1 MSSGIWKMAVTSPST
16 SNTETA
22 GAPATQ
28 APLADSG
35 VAPSVDSSRGSV
47 EVLTF
52 GCRLNVYESEVM
64 RRHALDAGLSDV
76 VIVNSCAVTAEAER
90 QVRQAI
96 RRARRENPSA
106 SIVVTGCAAQLAA
119 EKFAAMPEVTRVL
132 GNAEK
137 MSPDSWLP
145 DPDRP
150 RVAVADIQQVRET
163 AGHLLPGFESR
174 TRAFLQVQN
183 GCDHRCTFCIIPFA
197 RGPARSVPAAHVAAQ
212 VRQLVSA
219 GVGEVVFSGVDLT
232 SYGQDLGA
240 EVTLGGLVRRVL
252 QEVPELKR
260 LRISSVDPCE
270 IDEDLWRAVAEE
282 QRLMPHFHLSLQSGD
297 DMILKRMKR
306 RHSRAQS
313 VEVAHRLR
321 RLRPGAAIGA
331 DLIAGFPTETEEM
344 FRNSLALVEDCG
356 LVHLHVFPYSER
368 SGTPA
373 ARMPSM
379 PKSVRKARAA
389 ALRQAGEKALA
400 IHLAAKVGKIEEIHI
415 ESDGRGLAPDFS
427 RVVFPQELPKAPAG
441 SFRKARIVEVVDQTL
456 LAEFV

>member
-1 MSSGIWKMAVTSPST
+1 MADTNPST
-16 SNTETA
+16 SSIELTSSAGEGKPVAKAPTA
-22 GAPATQ
+22 
-28 APLADSG
+28 
-35 VAPSVDSSRGSV
+35 SVQGSV

-52 GCRLNVYESEVM
+52 GCRLNTYESEVM
-64 RRHALDAGLSDV
+64 RRHALDAGLSDL

-137 MSPDSWLP
+137 MSPASWLP
-145 DPDRP
+145 RP
-150 RVAVADIQQVRET
+150 EAPRIAVADIQEVRET

-197 RGPARSVPAAHVAAQ
+197 RGPARSVPVASVVAQ
-212 VRQLVSA
+212 VRQLVDS

-232 SYGQDLGA
+232 AYGQDLGA
-240 EVTLGGLVRRVL
+240 EVALGGLVRRVL
-252 QEVPELKR
+252 REVPELRR
-260 LRISSVDPCE
+260 LRISSLDPCE
-270 IDEDLWRAVAEE
+270 IDPDLWIAVADEE
-282 QRLMPHFHLSLQSGD
+282 RLMPHFHLSCQSGD

-306 RHSRAQS
+306 RHTRAES
-313 VEVAHRLR
+313 VAVAQRIRL
-321 RLRPGAAIGA
+321 LRPDAALGA
-331 DLIAGFPTETEEM
+331 DLIAGFPTETEAM

-373 ARMPSM
+373 ARMPEI
-379 PKSVRKARAA
+379 PKSVRKSRAA
-389 ALRQAGEKALA
+389 ALREAGGQALA
-400 IHLAAKVGKIEEIHI
+400 GHLAAKVGRIEEVHL

-427 RVVFPQELPKAPAG
+427 RVVFAPSASPPPAG
-441 SFRKARIVEVVDQTL
+441 SFHKARMVQSLEKTI
-456 LAEFV
+456 LAELV

>member
-1 MSSGIWKMAVTSPST
+1 MADTSPSI
-16 SNTETA
+16 SNTDTRRVADRRLVVES
-22 GAPATQ
+22 ATK
-28 APLADSG
+28 P
-35 VAPSVDSSRGSV
+35 SV
-47 EVLTF
+47 EVVTF
-52 GCRLNVYESEVM
+52 GCRLNAYESEVM
-64 RRHALDAGLSDV
+64 RRHALDAGLSDL

-96 RRARRENPSA
+96 RRAYRENPDA

-137 MSPDSWLP
+137 MAPESWLP
-145 DPDRP
+145 DPARP
-150 RVAVADIQQVRET
+150 RVLVADIQQVRET

-197 RGPARSVPAAHVAAQ
+197 RGPARSVPVAEVVAQ
-212 VRQLVSA
+212 VRTLVES

-232 SYGQDLGA
+232 AYGHDSGS
-240 EVTLGGLVRRVL
+240 EVSLGGLVRRVL
-252 QEVPELKR
+252 HEVPALRR

-282 QRLMPHFHLSLQSGD
+282 ERLMPHFHLSLQSGD

-306 RHSRAQS
+306 RHSRAES
-313 VEVAHRLR
+313 VAVAQRLH
-321 RLRPGAAIGA
+321 RLRPGAALGA

-344 FRNSLALVEDCG
+344 FQNSLGLVEDCG

-373 ARMPSM
+373 ARMPNL
-379 PKSVRKARAA
+379 PKTLRKARAA
-389 ALRQAGEKALA
+389 ELRAAGARALTR
-400 IHLAAKVGKIEEIHI
+400 HLNAKLGAIEEVHF
-415 ESDGRGLAPDFS
+415 ESGGRGLAPDFS
-427 RVVFPQELPKAPAG
+427 RVAFVPTGEVPEAG
-441 SFRKARIVEVVDQTL
+441 SFRKARMVSVQEQTI
-456 LAEFV
+456 LAELI

>member
-1 MSSGIWKMAVTSPST
+1 MADTSPSI
-16 SNTETA
+16 SNTETRRV
-22 GAPATQ
+22 
-28 APLADSG
+28 ADRRL
-35 VAPSVDSSRGSV
+35 VVESSTKPSV
-47 EVLTF
+47 EVVTF
-52 GCRLNVYESEVM
+52 GCRLNAYESEVM
-64 RRHALDAGLSDV
+64 RRHALDAGLSDL

-96 RRARRENPSA
+96 RRAHRENPDA
-106 SIVVTGCAAQLAA
+106 AIVVTGCAAQLAA

-137 MSPDSWLP
+137 MAPESWLP
-145 DPDRP
+145 DPARP
-150 RVAVADIQQVRET
+150 RVLVADIQQVRET

-197 RGPARSVPAAHVAAQ
+197 RGPARSVPVAEVVAQ
-212 VRQLVSA
+212 VRMLVES

-232 SYGQDLGA
+232 AYGHDSGS
-240 EVTLGGLVRRVL
+240 EVSLGGLVRRVL
-252 QEVPELKR
+252 HEVPALRR

-282 QRLMPHFHLSLQSGD
+282 ERLMPHFHLSLQSGD

-306 RHSRAQS
+306 RHSRAES
-313 VEVAHRLR
+313 VAVAQRLH
-321 RLRPGAAIGA
+321 RLRPGAALGA

-344 FRNSLALVEDCG
+344 FQNSLDLVEDCA

-373 ARMPSM
+373 ARMPNL
-379 PKSVRKARAA
+379 PKTVRKARAA
-389 ALRQAGEKALA
+389 ELRAAGELALTR
-400 IHLAAKVGKIEEIHI
+400 HLNGKLGAIEEVHV
-415 ESDGRGLAPDFS
+415 ESGGRGLAPDFS
-427 RVVFPQELPKAPAG
+427 RVAFAPTGEAPEGG
-441 SFRKARIVEVVDQTL
+441 SFRKARMISVQEQTI
-456 LAEFV
+456 LAELI